1 MERRR
6 GAIILT
12 EDDIGAHVLRGVA
25 AATGFVSRVVRLREI
40 GAVPAEDVAL
50 IIIGRDAPGA
60 AALAL
65 IDTLAARCA
74 RRVPYPVVRLCDEP
88 PFGMIDAREWRLP
101 ATAHLADL
109 VHAVLGVT
117 RGEIEPPAPAS
128 YTSWLN
134 GARRVL
140 GWAAIAAS
148 IALVA

>member
-25 AATGFVSRVVRLREI
+25 GATGFVSRVVRMREI

-65 IDTLAARCA
+65 IDTLATRCA
-74 RRVPYPVVRLCDEP
+74 RDPFPLVRMCDEP
-88 PFGMIDAREWRLP
+88 PFGRINAREWRLP
-101 ATAHLADL
+101 ASAPLADL
-109 VHAVLGVT
+109 VQAVLGVT
-117 RGEIEPPAPAS
+117 RGETQAPMTAPPTA
-128 YTSWLN
+128 WLD

-140 GWAAIAAS
+140 GWAGIAAS

>member
-1 MERRR
+1 MQRRR

-25 AATGFVSRVVRLREI
+25 GATGFVSRVVRMREI

-60 AALAL
+60 AGLAL
-65 IDTLAARCA
+65 IDTLATRCA
-74 RRVPYPVVRLCDEP
+74 RDRFPVVRLCDEP
-88 PFGMIDAREWRLP
+88 PFGRIDAREWRLP

-117 RGEIEPPAPAS
+117 RAESEPQAPAS
-128 YTSWLN
+128 RTTWLD

-140 GWAAIAAS
+140 GWAGILAS
-148 IALVA
+148 ISLVA